1 MLDSSIK
8 TPCIARGFYGSDPF
22 LRVVQGGV
30 TAAAFSAD
38 RPVST
43 ESRSAF
49 DHSRESSGHQRRSE
63 TLRGFFLKQRLCESS
78 VTSATLQ
85 RDCSRSAPRFQRRG
99 VRRSS
104 CYQSDDAGV
113 TLGVEVKIDILNSL
127 KNHMFI

>member
-63 TLRGFFLKQRLCESS
+63 TQLQNPAGESLDPLGLR
-78 VTSATLQ
+78 A
-85 RDCSRSAPRFQRRG
+85 
-99 VRRSS
+99 
-104 CYQSDDAGV
+104 
-113 TLGVEVKIDILNSL
+113 
-127 KNHMFI
+127 